1 MTEQEQD
8 DGRAYVAQLS
18 KECDMFIDNFLSDD
32 KIADPDRIWVIKAHI
47 QSKMLINLAFGRNQ
61 DRIQVRKWFRD
72 HWVPTMI
79 KRINHV
85 EITEIQEPPT
95 QDQIVKQLMKGRKK

>member
-1 MTEQEQD
+1 VTEQEQD
-8 DGRAYVAQLS
+8 DGRAYVTQLA

-32 KIADPDRIWVIKAHI
+32 KITDPDRIWVIKAHI
-47 QSKMLINLAFGRNQ
+47 LSKMLINLAFGRNQ

-79 KRINHV
+79 KRINRV